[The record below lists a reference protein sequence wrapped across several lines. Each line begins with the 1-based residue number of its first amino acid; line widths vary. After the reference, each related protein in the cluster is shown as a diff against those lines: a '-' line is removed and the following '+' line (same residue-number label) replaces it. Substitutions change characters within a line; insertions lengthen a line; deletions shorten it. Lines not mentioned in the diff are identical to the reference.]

1 MVNSMEN
8 QGARPDMWLLLGP
21 RQHNLG
27 YPEED
32 VAAFR
37 DAFGPEAVVMY
48 DHLVMGV
55 HGGRLVLRDLEG
67 RPLQAPTVVYPRVD
81 ADTDCGLSLVSH
93 LEAMGSVV
101 FNSVEARLNC
111 ENKFRQLRLLSLA
124 GLPVP
129 DTYGSVHAALPN
141 LFNTGIPD
149 PCVVK
154 AVRGRGGSR
163 VFRATREIL
172 EDLHGS
178 LRDDVPYVLQRY
190 HGFRPGCDLRVVVV
204 DGRAVAAKVRSS
216 IKGFKSNVAL
226 GGTSEPCLGRFPAGE
241 RLACRAAVAVG
252 ADLAGVDLLFEPDG
266 TFTICEV
273 NTGPGSKDLP
283 QVTPAIIEACAAR
296 VAER

>member
-1 MVNSMEN
+1 
-8 QGARPDMWLLLGP
+8 MWLLLGP
-21 RQHNLG
+21 RQYNLG

-32 VAAFR
+32 VCAFR
-37 DAFGPEAVVMY
+37 DAFGPESVVMY
-48 DHLVMGV
+48 DRLVMGV
-55 HGGRLVLRDLEG
+55 DGGQLVLRDLEG
-67 RPLQAPTVVYPRVD
+67 RPVRAPSVVYPRLD
-81 ADTDCGLSLVSH
+81 ADVDCGLSLVSH

-111 ENKFRQLRLLSLA
+111 ANKFRQLRLLTLA

-129 DTYGSVHAALPN
+129 DTYCSVHAALPDVAN
-141 LFNTGIPD
+141 AGVPD

-154 AVRGRGGSR
+154 AVHGSGGSR
-163 VFRATREIL
+163 VFRATREML

-190 HGFRPGCDLRVVVV
+190 HGFRPGRDLRVVVV

-226 GGTSEPCLGRFPAGE
+226 GGTSEPCLGRYPEGE
-241 RLACRAAVAVG
+241 RLARRAAAAVG
-252 ADLAGVDLLFEPDG
+252 ADLAGVDLLFECDG

-273 NTGPGSKDLP
+273 NTAPGSKDLP
-283 QVTPAIIEACAAR
+283 QVTPAIIAACATR
-296 VAER
+296 VAETTQRAGLRVVP